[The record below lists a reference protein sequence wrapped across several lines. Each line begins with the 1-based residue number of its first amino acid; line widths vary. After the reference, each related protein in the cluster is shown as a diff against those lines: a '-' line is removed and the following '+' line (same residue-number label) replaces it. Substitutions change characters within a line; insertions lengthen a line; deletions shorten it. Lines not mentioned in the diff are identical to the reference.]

1 MTTDQLQSTEVDE
14 PIIPIA
20 QECQNCNTE
29 LSGSYCSVCG
39 QESHKSVRH
48 FYEYIQEVFDDW
60 MSLDSKFFRTLWSLI
75 FRPGFLSNQYFI
87 GRRVR
92 YITPVRLFIIVNVLF
107 FFLFPY
113 LSDIR
118 LDNTRE
124 DSVADKEIIAQLDA
138 RISHLSG
145 AEIDETQRAKNSK
158 YAQELSALKKQ
169 LDESD
174 KKSITR
180 VLLEM
185 TKVQIARQEPDYL
198 LSANQVE
205 TLKDLDTTMGAF
217 ATDGG
222 MLLWNYEGEE
232 NEQAPEGLL
241 ESKELEKL
249 AAEDPDLTGSSS
261 TEKASNESV
270 EVDSTGLDEQDG
282 RTENETAMKV
292 ARAFNETPEKLA
304 SQAGDII
311 SSSMFVI
318 LPIYALLLKL
328 CYLFKPR
335 LYMEH
340 LTIALH
346 GQSFVFVAILVAM
359 GFEKLAVQFP
369 SLRYALDGISTILII
384 WVPIYLLLLQH
395 RAYKQTWGKTIL
407 MFWLTSTLYM
417 ALVILALFCAVIL
430 GVEML

>member
-1 MTTDQLQSTEVDE
+1 MTTDQLPSTEVDD

-20 QECQNCNTE
+20 QECQNCHAE
-29 LSGSYCSVCG
+29 LSGSYCSQCG

-60 MSLDSKFFRTLWSLI
+60 MALDSKFLRTLWSLI

-118 LDNTRE
+118 LDNTRD
-124 DSVADKEIIAQLDA
+124 DSAADKEIIAQLDA
-138 RISHLSG
+138 RINKLTSVDVD
-145 AEIDETQRAKNSK
+145 EIQRAKHSE
-158 YAQELSALKKQ
+158 YAGQLSELKKQ

-198 LSANQVE
+198 LNADQVE
-205 TLKDLDTTMGAF
+205 TLKDLDATMGAF
-217 ATDGG
+217 VTDGA
-222 MLLWNYEGEE
+222 MLFWDYDEGEDE
-232 NEQAPEGLL
+232 PAPEGLSPQKSASENTDL
-241 ESKELEKL
+241 AQPSLAEKNLSKLGE
-249 AAEDPDLTGSSS
+249 
-261 TEKASNESV
+261 TETLNYE
-270 EVDSTGLDEQDG
+270 EQGD
-282 RTENETAMKV
+282 RTENDMAMKV
-292 ARAFNETPEKLA
+292 ARAFNDTPEKLA

-311 SSSMFVI
+311 SSSMFVL

-346 GQSFVFVAILVAM
+346 GQSFVFVVILVAM

-369 SLRYALDGISTILII
+369 VFRDVLDGISTILII

-417 ALVILALFCAVIL
+417 ALIILALFFAVIL